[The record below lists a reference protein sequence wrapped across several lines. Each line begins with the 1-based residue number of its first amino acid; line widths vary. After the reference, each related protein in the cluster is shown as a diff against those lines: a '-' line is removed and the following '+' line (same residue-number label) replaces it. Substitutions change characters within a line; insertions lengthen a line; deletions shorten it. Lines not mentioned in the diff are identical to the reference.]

1 MLQRTFECNNLFI
14 WILLYFTK
22 IWKVILRLE
31 WAILFRS
38 LERNKWWKRISASL
52 NCIVSITKQ
61 KEITLIISYVCPS
74 FLQKEI
80 NIDLVTDV
88 RESFIY
94 WLKGLNP
101 GTEFQLMAFMLKCS
115 HSTDVETGLVDT
127 GCEGE
132 GGINWESSIN
142 MYTLLLL
149 PTCFSRVRL
158 CAPP

>member
-61 KEITLIISYVCPS
+61 KEMTLIISYVCPS

-115 HSTDVETGLVDT
+115 HGTDVETGLVDT

>member
-1 MLQRTFECNNLFI
+1 MNLF
-14 WILLYFTK
+14 YFTK
-22 IWKVILRLE
+22 TWKIILRLE

-61 KEITLIISYVCPS
+61 DEIPLIISYICSS

-88 RESFIY
+88 RKSLIY

-101 GTEFQLMAFMLKCS
+101 GTKIQLMAFMLKCS

-132 GGINWESSIN
+132 VGMNCESSII
-142 MYTLLLL
+142 MYTL
-149 PTCFSRVRL
+149 PCIK
-158 CAPP
+158 